1 MEQNDIAA
9 LLESLCEHP
18 LTDGRVEPSPELAA
32 LCREAAKAF
41 SRAGAAGSD
50 GGDIADAGP
59 LTAALAAL
67 LSSADA
73 QAARRLADA
82 MLRSAAA
89 RLDAQSALAFVAAI
103 EQSPQSPPRAWSMK
117 CSPPT
122 LRYGCGRLLRESV
135 RELQISGRSSQAAR
149 RLLGAGAWQGPARCC

>member
-1 MEQNDIAA
+1 MRASADRW
-9 LLESLCEHP
+9 P
-18 LTDGRVEPSPELAA
+18 VEPSPELAA

-103 EQSPQSPPRAWSMK
+103 EQSPQSAPARLVDEMLAPDIAVRVRSAAPRERAGIANIWS
-117 CSPPT
+117 
-122 LRYGCGRLLRESV
+122 LIAGG
-135 RELQISGRSSQAAR
+135 SSSAR
-149 RLLGAGAWQGPARCC
+149 RWRMAGACTVLLMAGMASVYRMK